1 MGKFAGTNRER
12 NRLGDDEETNT
23 FKVLRRR
30 EDLGGR
36 FFGWTCVRK
45 WTDAR
50 WSTGPTPVIRSC
62 IFDIVWRFG
71 LILSDPR
78 WG

>member
-1 MGKFAGTNRER
+1 VGKFAGTNRER

-36 FFGWTCVRK
+36 FLGGRVYVNGPMVDG
-45 WTDAR
+45 TDSR
-50 WSTGPTPVIRSC
+50 YS
-62 IFDIVWRFG
+62 FLHF
-71 LILSDPR
+71 
-78 WG
+78 